1 MVEQLTLNQWVLG
14 SSPRW
19 CTRRLVG
26 QAVKTPPSHGG
37 NGSSIL
43 PRVTTGYILSIAGA
57 NGCEVPPV
65 PIPNTE
71 VKLTHADDP
80 WLATTRE
87 NRSVPALLFILSLF
101 HIPQ

>member
-1 MVEQLTLNQWVLG
+1 MRSIGRGCKRREAFSWTVLIG
-14 SSPRW
+14 RGLVLSFFASSVSAFLLLL
-19 CTRRLVG
+19 CLVF
-26 QAVKTPPSHGG
+26 
-37 NGSSIL
+37 
-43 PRVTTGYILSIAGA
+43 RVFDNLSGA

-71 VKLTHADDP
+71 VKLTYADDT

-87 NRSVPALLFILSLF
+87 NRSVPALLFILYLF